1 MAKQV
6 QESGK
11 ASWDDSPIREKLQ
24 HLPDASGV
32 YQFRSVSG
40 DILYIGKAKS
50 LRQRVRSYFQP
61 SANHTLRIQIMVS
74 LVHDVTLIVTDTEAE
89 ALILEE
95 QLIKS
100 HRPRYNVLLKDD
112 KSYPFC
118 KLTVNERYPR
128 LFLVREKHDPQAEYY
143 GPYPSVKD
151 ARQVLRVVSRYFPLR
166 TSKMVLDG
174 TKAYRPC
181 LNFQLRRCIAP
192 CRGTVEVSEYQQ
204 VVNHVRM
211 FLRGRDKELMG
222 DFETDMQ
229 EASERLEFERA
240 AAIRDQIQSLKR
252 VFERQMVLST
262 KGEDQDVLNLYREGE
277 SSVVQVLFIRNG
289 RLLGSDFFYE
299 SGSSEASEDNLL
311 GLVLNRLYT
320 GESAH
325 IPREILLPFS
335 YSDQEALAEALNK
348 RAERRVY
355 VSVPKKGRKHELVT
369 MAFNNA
375 KFNLTE
381 QRGRL
386 DRESNVLEQVQR
398 FLRLRK
404 LPEMVEAFD
413 ISHLSGTMTV
423 ASMVCWKQNR
433 PCKEGYRKY
442 RIRSVS
448 DGDDFASMEEVLAR
462 RYKRVASGEMP
473 LPDLILIDGGK
484 GQVNA
489 AAAVLQ
495 RLGIHSGE
503 VELLGLAKGRS
514 ERRGRIRR
522 KHNEDFEYVVRPNQK
537 NEIRLPRNSV
547 VLHFLQNIRDETHR
561 FAIEFQRALKRKQN
575 LRSLIDE
582 IPGVGPQR
590 KRGLLRHFGSLKRL
604 QSASVAEIAE
614 APGIPEALAVEI
626 HAFLCEAEQYIRNQT
641 REVSASAKALSRAES
656 QTVAR
661 LDSSRWSAKIS

>member
-128 LFLVREKHDPQAEYY
+128 LFLVREKHDPKAEYY

-151 ARQVLRVVSRYFPLR
+151 ARQVLRMVSRHFPLR

-181 LNFQLRRCIAP
+181 LNFQLHRCLAP

-222 DFETDMQ
+222 DLEADMQ
-229 EASERLEFERA
+229 EASEQLDFERA
-240 AAIRDQIQSLKR
+240 ATIRDQIQALRR

-262 KGEDQDVLNLYREGE
+262 KGEDQDVLNLYREAE

-289 RLLGSDFFYE
+289 RLLGTDCFYE
-299 SGSSEASEDNLL
+299 SGSSEASDDNLL

-320 GESAH
+320 GEAAH
-325 IPREILLPFS
+325 IPREILLPFP
-335 YSDQEALAEALNK
+335 YSDQQALEEALNR

-355 VSVPKKGRKHELVT
+355 VSVPKKGRKRELVM

-381 QRGRL
+381 QHGRL
-386 DRESNVLEQVQR
+386 ERESNVLAQVQR

-404 LPEMVEAFD
+404 SPETVEAFD

-423 ASMVCWKQNR
+423 ASLVCWRQNH
-433 PCKEGYRKY
+433 PHKE
-442 RIRSVS
+442 
-448 DGDDFASMEEVLAR
+448 
-462 RYKRVASGEMP
+462 
-473 LPDLILIDGGK
+473 
-484 GQVNA
+484 
-489 AAAVLQ
+489 
-495 RLGIHSGE
+495 
-503 VELLGLAKGRS
+503 
-514 ERRGRIRR
+514 
-522 KHNEDFEYVVRPNQK
+522 
-537 NEIRLPRNSV
+537 
-547 VLHFLQNIRDETHR
+547 
-561 FAIEFQRALKRKQN
+561 
-575 LRSLIDE
+575 
-582 IPGVGPQR
+582 
-590 KRGLLRHFGSLKRL
+590 
-604 QSASVAEIAE
+604 
-614 APGIPEALAVEI
+614 
-626 HAFLCEAEQYIRNQT
+626 
-641 REVSASAKALSRAES
+641 
-656 QTVAR
+656 
-661 LDSSRWSAKIS
+661 